1 VYLKPHGY
9 ASDFEIIERISQYW
23 KSPEEHLYRW
33 DYYFQEQAMSR
44 TLRYRKGY
52 LSDLVEELLLS
63 QPGGTIRI
71 LTEGCGAARD
81 VMECLQFL
89 NGVERTR
96 FDTIDKDKKAITCAK
111 KLNKDFSRQIS
122 FITGN
127 AFNYRFEKEYG
138 LVGRWWRL
146 S

>member
-1 VYLKPHGY
+1 MYLKPHGY

-96 FDTIDKDKKAITCAK
+96 FDCIDKDKKAITCAK